1 MLMSMYFSSQRLKK
15 MTSALKHIEKAL
27 VHEIA
32 PAYVANAEKACP
44 NAIRGWRPTGQLW
57 PLLRELQGRV
67 IGLRK
72 CRMDV
77 DGAAMIWLEGG
88 NPHGEPVVLL
98 HGFAS
103 NKENWLLLLPFLAKR
118 YRLYVPDLPAWGES
132 HFRHEKVYGLD
143 QQADR
148 IAEWAK
154 NILPAKAHFV
164 GSSMG
169 GGIAGL
175 VASRHPDVTA
185 TLTLMNAA
193 GVRGQH
199 GSTPF
204 ERGLLVGNN
213 TLVPS
218 NYAEVVRLFN
228 AVLERKRTALSL
240 VLASAMGQ
248 EMVSRRHVNRHL
260 FHHMIAHSLQC
271 ERDGV
276 SAVSVPTMILWG
288 EEDQVLHHSCVETF
302 KQLIPHA
309 KVKKLKGVGHLPMV
323 DVPALTARTLNNF
336 WRDAR
341 SH

>member
-1 MLMSMYFSSQRLKK
+1 
-15 MTSALKHIEKAL
+15 MTRALKHIEKAL

-32 PAYVANAEKACP
+32 PAYTANARKAHP
-44 NAIRGWRPTGQLW
+44 EAIRGWRPSGQVW

-72 CRMDV
+72 CRMEI
-77 DGAAMIWLEGG
+77 DGATMVWLEGG
-88 NPHGEPVVLL
+88 NPHGDPVILL

-148 IAEWAK
+148 VADWARK
-154 NILPAKAHFV
+154 ILPRKAHFV

-175 VASRHPDVTA
+175 VAARHADVTA
-185 TLTLMNAA
+185 SLTLMNAA
-193 GVRGQH
+193 GVRGQ

-204 ERGLLVGNN
+204 ERGLMVGKN
-213 TLVPS
+213 TLVP
-218 NYAEVVRLFN
+218 NTYAEVVRLFST
-228 AVLERKRTALSL
+228 VLERNRTPLSL

-260 FHHMIAHSLQC
+260 FHHMIAHSLHC
-271 ERDGV
+271 ERVGV
-276 SAVSVPTMILWG
+276 SGVTVPTLILWG
-288 EEDQVLHHSCVETF
+288 EEDQVLHHTCVETF

-309 KVKKLKGVGHLPMV
+309 QVRKLQGVGHLPMV
-323 DVPALTARTLNNF
+323 DVPAVTAKSLNRF
-336 WRDAR
+336 WRDT
-341 SH
+341 HHV

>member
-1 MLMSMYFSSQRLKK
+1 
-15 MTSALKHIEKAL
+15 MTYALKHIEKAL

-32 PAYVANAEKACP
+32 PAYTANARKAHP
-44 NAIRGWRPTGQLW
+44 EAIRDWRPSGQVW

-72 CRMDV
+72 CRMEV
-77 DGAAMIWLEGG
+77 DGATMVWLEGG
-88 NPHGEPVVLL
+88 NPNGESVVLL

-103 NKENWLLLLPFLAKR
+103 TKENWLLLLPFLSKR

-148 IAEWAK
+148 IADWARQVV
-154 NILPAKAHFV
+154 PQKAHFV

-175 VASRHPDVTA
+175 VAARHPDITA

-193 GVRGQH
+193 EVRGQD
-199 GSTPF
+199 STPF
-204 ERGLLVGNN
+204 ERGLLVGKN

-218 NYAEVVRLFN
+218 SYAEVVRLFN
-228 AVLERKRTALSL
+228 TVLERNRTALSL
-240 VLASAMGQ
+240 VLASTMGQ

-260 FHHMIAHSLQC
+260 FHHMIAHSLHC
-271 ERDGV
+271 ERAGV
-276 SAVSVPTMILWG
+276 SAVTVPTLILWG
-288 EEDQVLHHSCVETF
+288 DKDQVLHHTCVETF

-309 KVKKLKGVGHLPMV
+309 RVHKLSNVGHLPMV
-323 DVPALTARTLNNF
+323 DVPALTAKNLMHF
-336 WRDAR
+336 WRE
-341 SH
+341 SK

>member
-1 MLMSMYFSSQRLKK
+1 M
-15 MTSALKHIEKAL
+15 
-27 VHEIA
+27 
-32 PAYVANAEKACP
+32 
-44 NAIRGWRPTGQLW
+44 W

-103 NKENWLLLLPFLAKR
+103 NKENWLLLLPFYAKR

-143 QQADR
+143 QQRQIR

-154 NILPAKAHFV
+154 IFYPAKAHFV

-169 GGIAGL
+169 GDCRFGSL
-175 VASRHPDVTA
+175 SPSRCYCNLDFDECSRCQRT
-185 TLTLMNAA
+185 TWFKRL
-193 GVRGQH
+193 
-199 GSTPF
+199 F

-228 AVLERKRTALSL
+228 AVLEA
-240 VLASAMGQ
+240 
-248 EMVSRRHVNRHL
+248 
-260 FHHMIAHSLQC
+260 
-271 ERDGV
+271 
-276 SAVSVPTMILWG
+276 
-288 EEDQVLHHSCVETF
+288 
-302 KQLIPHA
+302 
-309 KVKKLKGVGHLPMV
+309 
-323 DVPALTARTLNNF
+323 
-336 WRDAR
+336 
-341 SH
+341 